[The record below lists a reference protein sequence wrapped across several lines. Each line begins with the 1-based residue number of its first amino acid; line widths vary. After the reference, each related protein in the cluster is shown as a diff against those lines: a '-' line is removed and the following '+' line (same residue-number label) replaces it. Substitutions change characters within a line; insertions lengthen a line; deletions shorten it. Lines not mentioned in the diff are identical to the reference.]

1 MTIIE
6 WTLSIIAACAVI
18 SLTGSL
24 LILWRLKPWNF

>member
-24 LILWRLKPWNF
+24 LILWRTKLWNF